1 MGEGQEEKKRKGDPG
16 NPGGDESVPCHDGTD
31 GFMCVYILVYVIHVQ
46 FHVFRLFVNII
57 LVVQLL
63 CHVRHF

>member
-16 NPGGDESVPCHDGTD
+16 NPVGDESVPYLNGTD
-31 GFMCVYILVYVIHVQ
+31 GFMCVYILVYIIHVQ
-46 FHVFRLFVNII
+46 VHVFQLFINV
-57 LVVQLL
+57 LVVVQLL

>member
-16 NPGGDESVPCHDGTD
+16 NPVGDESVLYLKGTD
-31 GFMCVYILVYVIHVQ
+31 GFMCVYILVYIIHVQ
-46 FHVFRLFVNII
+46 VHVFQLFINV
-57 LVVQLL
+57 LVVVQLL

>member
-1 MGEGQEEKKRKGDPG
+1 MWEGQEEKKRKGDPG
-16 NPGGDESVPCHDGTD
+16 NPGGDESVPYFDGTD
-31 GFMCVYILVYVIHVQ
+31 GVTCVYILVHFIHVQ
-46 FHVFRLFVNII
+46 FNVFQLFVNV